1 MSTNWE
7 FVSGPFEGEAFAH
20 RSNGFLTLEFTEEES
35 KMVALD
41 SELVADNG
49 WTGTVEELLLEMEED
64 GTTVLFDTAAN
75 RNATARALENHRFVN
90 DPEVGPMLRAKAA
103 EMRMLA
109 KAAVRDEL
117 KGVSCNSD

>member
-35 KMVALD
+35 KMVDLD

-49 WTGTVEELLLEMEED
+49 WTGTVEELLLEMEEQSLLHQLY
-64 GTTVLFDTAAN
+64 LFALIDY
-75 RNATARALENHRFVN
+75 ARQYHNH
-90 DPEVGPMLRAKAA
+90 
-103 EMRMLA
+103 
-109 KAAVRDEL
+109 
-117 KGVSCNSD
+117 